1 MRDLLNKGFEAL
13 GSRDEKREER
23 MDVLL
28 TRNVEAMAH
37 RPTLRLYTGVL
48 GGVNVLLWVAV
59 LLRPYDVLAA
69 FSKISAVNDR
79 SVMIVI
85 GIVFGIGMWLTYALF
100 RLKFPDLEELSQS
113 TEVMS
118 SFADSEKTTRKVRVW
133 VASVVGGVLNLLAL
147 AIVFGLLVSN
157 QP

>member
-1 MRDLLNKGFEAL
+1 
-13 GSRDEKREER
+13 
-23 MDVLL
+23 
-28 TRNVEAMAH
+28 
-37 RPTLRLYTGVL
+37 
-48 GGVNVLLWVAV
+48 VNVLLWVAV